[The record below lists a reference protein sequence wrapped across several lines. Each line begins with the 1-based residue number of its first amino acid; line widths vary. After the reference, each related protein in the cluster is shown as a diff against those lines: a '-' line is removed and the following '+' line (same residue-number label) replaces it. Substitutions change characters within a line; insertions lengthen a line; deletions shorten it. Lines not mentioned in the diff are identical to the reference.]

1 MKFNFRLLTLAIAM
15 LFTFTVSATVATVD
29 PNAEIKAKEVS
40 SVYNVN
46 LAGKTSVSDILTL
59 NVKGMET
66 KLGRKMSWKE
76 KGAFKFAKYR
86 FQRAEKKGKLAAEFA
101 KSSDGSIGIGF
112 ALGFFLGVIG
122 VLIAYLAFKDEA
134 KTIKGSWYGLGAAA
148 LLGIILAILFFAVF
162 ATAATTI

>member
-1 MKFNFRLLTLAIAM
+1 MKLNFRLLTLAIAM
-15 LFTFTVSATVATVD
+15 LFTFAASATVATMD

-46 LAGKTSVSDILTL
+46 LAGTTSVSDILTL
-59 NVKGMET
+59 NVKDMET

-76 KGAFKFAKYR
+76 KGAFKLAKYR

-112 ALGFFLGVIG
+112 ALGFFLGFIG

-148 LLGIILAILFFAVF
+148 LLYIIFLVIFLSA
-162 ATAATTI
+162 AATTTI